1 MDTEVDVPNSDGSLI
16 PGMYAEVHLHLAS
29 RPHVLSA
36 PLDAVDGIG
45 TSVQQAWV
53 VRDGIVHLTT
63 VSTGLQIP
71 ARVEILSGLNDGD
84 KVIVGRHTGLA
95 DGERVDAE
103 PATYEATGA
112 SIQH

>member
-1 MDTEVDVPNSDGSLI
+1 
-16 PGMYAEVHLHLAS
+16 MYAEVHLHLAS
-29 RPHVLSA
+29 RPHELRA

-45 TSVQQAWV
+45 TSLQQAWA

-63 VSTGLQIP
+63 VSTGLQTP

-84 KVIVGRHTGLA
+84 KVIVGRNAGLA
-95 DGERVDAE
+95 DGEPVDAE
-103 PATYEATGA
+103 PVTYEASGA